1 MHGNRSETGQT
12 NSPMK
17 QFIDFLPLL
26 IFFIVYKI
34 DPRLIS
40 LGGHEFEF
48 GGIFSAT
55 TVLIVT
61 TVIVYSLLYLKQKN
75 LEKNQLIT
83 LVAVLLFGSLTLAFH
98 EEAYLKWKA
107 PIVNWTFGL
116 AFLASRFIGQ
126 KLLIRRMLDHAI
138 SLPDAIWTRLNT
150 SWAIFFILLGTANLY
165 VAFTFETIW
174 VDFKVFGSLGLTLAF
189 VIIQFLFLA
198 RHIKQESTD
207 KIT

>member
-1 MHGNRSETGQT
+1 
-12 NSPMK
+12 MK

-26 IFFIVYKI
+26 VFFIVYKI
-34 DPRLIS
+34 DPRTVS
-40 LGGHEFEF
+40 LAGHEFEF

-55 TVLIVT
+55 MVLIVAS
-61 TVIVYSLLYLKQKN
+61 VIVYGLLYLKQKS
-75 LEKNQLIT
+75 LEKSQLIT

-107 PIVNWTFGL
+107 PIVNWIFGV
-116 AFLASRFIGQ
+116 AFLASQFIGQ
-126 KLLIRRMLDHAI
+126 KPLIRRMLDHAM

-150 SWAIFFILLGTANLY
+150 SWAIFFILLGAANLY

-174 VDFKVFGSLGLTLAF
+174 VDFKVFGSLGLTFAF

-198 RHIKQESTD
+198 RYIKQEDTD
-207 KIT
+207 KTT

>member
-1 MHGNRSETGQT
+1 
-12 NSPMK
+12 MK

-34 DPRLIS
+34 DPRIIS
-40 LGGHEFEF
+40 LGDHEFEF

-55 TVLIVT
+55 TMLIVA
-61 TVIVYSLLYLKQKN
+61 TVIVYSLRYLKQKN

-138 SLPDAIWTRLNT
+138 NLPDAIWTRLNT

-174 VDFKVFGSLGLTLAF
+174 VDFKVFGSLGLTLVF

-198 RHIKQESTD
+198 RYIKQESTD

>member
-1 MHGNRSETGQT
+1 
-12 NSPMK
+12 MK

-34 DPRLIS
+34 DPRPVS
-40 LGGHEFEF
+40 LAGHEFEF

-55 TVLIVT
+55 MMLIVA
-61 TVIVYSLLYLKQKN
+61 TVIVYGLLYLKQKS
-75 LEKNQLIT
+75 LEKSQLIT

-107 PIVNWTFGL
+107 PIVNWIFGL
-116 AFLASRFIGQ
+116 AFLASQFIGQ
-126 KLLIRRMLDHAI
+126 KPLIRRMLDHAM

-150 SWAIFFILLGTANLY
+150 SWAIFFILLGAANLY

-174 VDFKVFGSLGLTLAF
+174 VDFKVFGSLGLTFAF

-198 RHIKQESTD
+198 RYIKQEDTD
-207 KIT
+207 KTT